1 MMKGRFMQVIGMAN
15 NREKIVKLTDL
26 PNYKDLFTGS
36 LEKFGVTSI
45 DNLLQVL
52 KDDQRTAL
60 MISAVNGLGPKTI
73 QAWKIS
79 LLEND
84 RSSEE
89 TAKETKVACSS
100 AESNEAPKE
109 DIAGPVFENIVESVS
124 HEDEKSMNKVM
135 IERNLFCTMEE
146 LKEVQRTTTDLLQ
159 MNGAKKKGQ
168 LASIEYVSRRLT
180 EAGLE
185 VTVDGE
191 SGFPT
196 VVATIGEGG
205 LVLWGHLDTERMKG
219 MKRKEQGE
227 FLGDM
232 IHGRGAADMKGAVAC
247 MLCAANGLATWN
259 IPFSIVLT
267 TDGLGEP
274 TGAESLA
281 KNPVIHNS
289 IGILVLGPTGIRP
302 IIGQIGYAAVKVRTV
317 GEGSVMKMAAFL
329 KMLTNQIAE
338 SSGQLSVKTGLIKGG
353 KKKRP
358 FESPRSCEVILELE
372 TLEATVSAIE
382 KMESLL
388 SGMEYEIE
396 VLCQSEMIEFDRS
409 SDLAKILADFT
420 KKEPAFELIHSE
432 AAKIVPVNQKIMI
445 CGPGNIVD
453 AVTAQEYVT
462 LSDLERTY
470 EAILNLMDRLSPLEI
485 EVPRLTD
492 Q

>member
-1 MMKGRFMQVIGMAN
+1 
-15 NREKIVKLTDL
+15 
-26 PNYKDLFTGS
+26 
-36 LEKFGVTSI
+36 
-45 DNLLQVL
+45 
-52 KDDQRTAL
+52 
-60 MISAVNGLGPKTI
+60 
-73 QAWKIS
+73 
-79 LLEND
+79 
-84 RSSEE
+84 
-89 TAKETKVACSS
+89 
-100 AESNEAPKE
+100 
-109 DIAGPVFENIVESVS
+109 
-124 HEDEKSMNKVM
+124 
-135 IERNLFCTMEE
+135 
-146 LKEVQRTTTDLLQ
+146 
-159 MNGAKKKGQ
+159 
-168 LASIEYVSRRLT
+168 
-180 EAGLE
+180 
-185 VTVDGE
+185 
-191 SGFPT
+191 
-196 VVATIGEGG
+196 
-205 LVLWGHLDTERMKG
+205 
-219 MKRKEQGE
+219 
-227 FLGDM
+227 
-232 IHGRGAADMKGAVAC
+232 
-247 MLCAANGLATWN
+247 
-259 IPFSIVLT
+259 VLT
-267 TDGLGEP
+267 TDGLGEQK
-274 TGAESLA
+274 GAESLA